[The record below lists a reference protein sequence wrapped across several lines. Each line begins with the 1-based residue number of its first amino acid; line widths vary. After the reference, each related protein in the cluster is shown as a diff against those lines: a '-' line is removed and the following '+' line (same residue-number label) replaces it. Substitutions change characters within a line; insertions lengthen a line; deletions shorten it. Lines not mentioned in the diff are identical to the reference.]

1 MNHHRR
7 GCAPTPPYWRRPAQ
21 HSSCALRSGEVA
33 SPDLGGQRKCW
44 CTLWSRRPTPSRS
57 CQTSCG
63 KQRTVNIFSAFYFS
77 KLVFFK
83 FYLETKWVLS
93 GEKATLRT
101 QDPCPLSVP
110 AKLAC
115 CLQMRIF
122 YVDLNVLFK
131 ISFNIFFL
139 TFLWITALKKL
150 VNKLPARLTHRIF
163 WCNRR
168 RRRWPATGSR
178 GRKWGIW
185 WAWRDLNRGETSAC
199 IKSPLTL
206 KKTYFKFCIIS
217 SCVWWWI

>member
-1 MNHHRR
+1 MSHLWSSVR
-7 GCAPTPPYWRRPAQ
+7 GCCVSIRTSAPPQASRTSNNIWDYWFFLRWTITGGAALLHPPYWRRPAQ

-63 KQRTVNIFSAFYFS
+63 KQRTVNIFNAFYFF
-77 KLVFFK
+77 KLMFFK

-115 CLQMRIF
+115 CL
-122 YVDLNVLFK
+122 
-131 ISFNIFFL
+131 
-139 TFLWITALKKL
+139 
-150 VNKLPARLTHRIF
+150 
-163 WCNRR
+163 
-168 RRRWPATGSR
+168 
-178 GRKWGIW
+178 
-185 WAWRDLNRGETSAC
+185 
-199 IKSPLTL
+199 
-206 KKTYFKFCIIS
+206 
-217 SCVWWWI
+217 